1 MNPTFTKNYVAE
13 GIVDPFRLMARGTA
27 DGQVIQAT
35 AATDTL
41 FGTTGSLGA
50 ADTER
55 VDVHQGGQPDVE
67 YGGNVTRGDPLTSD
81 ASGRAITAAP
91 AAGSNVRIIGFAV
104 DSAVLGDIAPYDHA
118 PGLMQG

>member
-13 GIVDPFRLMARGTA
+13 GAVNPFRIQARGTA
-27 DGQVIQAT
+27 DGQVVQCA
-35 AATDTL
+35 AATGTM

-81 ASGRAITAAP
+81 ASGRAVTAAP
-91 AAGSNVRIIGFAV
+91 AAAANVRIIGFAV
-104 DSAVLGDIAPYDHA
+104 DDAVLGDVAPYDHA
-118 PGLMQG
+118 PGFMQG